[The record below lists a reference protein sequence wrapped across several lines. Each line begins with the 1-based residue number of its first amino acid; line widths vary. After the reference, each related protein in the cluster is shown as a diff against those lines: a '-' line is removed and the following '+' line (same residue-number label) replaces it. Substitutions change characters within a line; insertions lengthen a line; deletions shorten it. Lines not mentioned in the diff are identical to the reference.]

1 MAEEAD
7 RMEGAEQHEQ
17 EHLPGPSFWPI
28 LLALGISM
36 SLIGVITKLAVL
48 IIGLL
53 ITLIALGGW
62 IRDARRDYRE
72 LT

>member
-1 MAEEAD
+1 MAEHAD
-7 RMEGAEQHEQ
+7 QIEGTEQHEQ
-17 EHLPGPSFWPI
+17 EHLPGPSFWPV

-48 IIGLL
+48 IIGLV
-53 ITLIALGGW
+53 ITVVALSGW

-72 LT
+72 LR

>member
-1 MAEEAD
+1 MAEPAD
-7 RMEGAEQHEQ
+7 RLEGAEEHEQ
-17 EHLPGPSFWPI
+17 EHLPGPSFWPV

-53 ITLIALGGW
+53 IALIALGGW
-62 IRDARRDYRE
+62 IREARRDYRE
-72 LT
+72 LS